1 MMSLRANAHVIL
13 SNYVIFVERK
23 DSLIIFIP
31 DPRRKLHQL
40 MVLIEKR
47 EEAEERS
54 SVVDRQVEKKEQ
66 EKEKKKCRDKIIAH
80 GR

>member
-1 MMSLRANAHVIL
+1 MSLRANAHVIL

-31 DPRRKLHQL
+31 DPRRELHQPVL
-40 MVLIEKR
+40 MEER

-54 SVVDRQVEKKEQ
+54 SMVDHEVEKKKQ
-66 EKEKKKCRDKIIAH
+66 EKEKKKCRDRIIAH